1 MHHPHSA
8 TVCGEMEQ
16 IKTTN
21 TLDSPC
27 VCARALGLNNDRK
40 KEMRCEDL
48 GTKVDALRDLCNGM
62 AMRAMKKSKVV
73 AFHEF
78 LQKKQ

>member
-1 MHHPHSA
+1 MWRDGTNQNYKHFRFA
-8 TVCGEMEQ
+8 LRVCM
-16 IKTTN
+16 
-21 TLDSPC
+21 
-27 VCARALGLNNDRK
+27 RALGLNNDWK
-40 KEMRCEDL
+40 KEIRYEDL

>member
-1 MHHPHSA
+1 M
-8 TVCGEMEQ
+8 
-16 IKTTN
+16 
-21 TLDSPC
+21 
-27 VCARALGLNNDRK
+27 RALGLNNDWK
-40 KEMRCEDL
+40 KEIRYEDL